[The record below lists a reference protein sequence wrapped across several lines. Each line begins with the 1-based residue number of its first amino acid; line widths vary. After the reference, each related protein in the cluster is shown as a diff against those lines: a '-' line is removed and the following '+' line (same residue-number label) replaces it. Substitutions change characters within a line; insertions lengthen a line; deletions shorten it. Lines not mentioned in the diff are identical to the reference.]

1 MKLSFENEVEQLDYE
16 LGYLIDHSKDRKF
29 TGFLYQLRGELC
41 FHPEN
46 CQSIRVRA
54 ISNYDVYVSNMNS
67 LGKPVEQYY
76 YGAIYKGM
84 DSPTVLNSRPAAAPK
99 PETKPEPVF
108 SQEPVFDAQPEI
120 KSQPESKAQPE
131 IKAQASV
138 TPQPELKPEPE
149 IVLQS
154 EFDSMPDITPEPEI
168 ISQSETK
175 VRPEII
181 PQPETIPQPEI
192 APQQQFIS
200 QPQFNAQQVMNTQ
213 PAFAPHPNF
222 HGKAETAP
230 KAEYAVG
237 AIVMSVLGAVFLLTG
252 LVYFAVNFLD
262 TFMQGMLMY
271 LICIGVLA
279 VSELVIRRIVV
290 KLSSVFT
297 AIGISGLFLTTV
309 VNYRAL
315 YNISLPAC
323 AFILGLCAVL
333 VCLFGYYRKSRL
345 YSAIGFFAAFASSA
359 AIGSDSTP
367 VQYLVITLGTLLISC
382 MWMIFPVDDQYRFA
396 DTFMIIAECIY
407 FMIGAGFRIDH
418 DDKLTIMIC
427 KYVFILCSWFVS
439 QFIYYST
446 AKRNIL
452 DENAGTGSSVANKI
466 IISVAGFLYVIYLS
480 GGIVYSDFEK
490 STILLAG
497 LVLYFACV
505 VPAVIFA
512 VKLYQSSNRAWFSF
526 YILIHLAGIIGALST
541 KNAYVIAI
549 AFALHGLAGRI
560 LTAKIP
566 NDYSLKIMDVII
578 QSIVGVLLVFTS
590 FFFKPAEGEFGLEM
604 YFACVVLSVAFAAGI
619 FITSGYKNVVR
630 IISVFAITVGI
641 MTVFIPNALQAVC
654 GMGIILG
661 FTCLFSFLDRNDQA
675 KDSTFNWFAV
685 AMEFIFLLGTAVA
698 NSSYEFADG
707 LIYIIGL
714 LFGLCFIIL
723 MLNKDYGMPF
733 AEKYII
739 IPAYLTFAFIIS
751 PLNKAFLLSIILM
764 AVAVASVVFG
774 FILKEK
780 AIRVYGLVLSI
791 IVCAKIAFIDFVTLG
806 DVKSK
811 TVMYIMVGAFALLIG
826 TIYMVL
832 ESRETKALAKKNE
845 EQGAS

>member
-1 MKLSFENEVEQLDYE
+1 MKLSFENEVERLDYE
-16 LGYLIDHSKDRKF
+16 LGYLIDHSKDKKF
-29 TGFLYQLRGELC
+29 TGFLFQLRGELC

-46 CQSIRVRA
+46 CQAIRGRA

-84 DSPTVLNSRPAAAPK
+84 DSPVILNSK
-99 PETKPEPVF
+99 PEITP
-108 SQEPVFDAQPEI
+108 QPEFIPKTEINPQSAFVPQSEI
-120 KSQPESKAQPE
+120 KVEPQITHEPEFISQQEVKAQPE
-131 IKAQASV
+131 I
-138 TPQPELKPEPE
+138 TPQPEIKPQPEVTTQPE
-149 IVLQS
+149 IKPQP
-154 EFDSMPDITPEPEI
+154 EF
-168 ISQSETK
+168 
-175 VRPEII
+175 I
-181 PQPETIPQPEI
+181 PQPQFMPQSEIP
-192 APQQQFIS
+192 S
-200 QPQFNAQQVMNTQ
+200 Q
-213 PAFAPHPNF
+213 PAFTPHPNF
-222 HGKAETAP
+222 HGKAESAP

-262 TFMQGMLMY
+262 TFMQGMVMY
-271 LICIGVLA
+271 LICIGVLV
-279 VSELVIRRIVV
+279 VSELVIRRIIV

-315 YNISLPAC
+315 ENISLPVC

-382 MWMIFPVDDQYRFA
+382 MWMIFPVDNQYRFA
-396 DTFMIIAECIY
+396 DTFMLIAEFIY
-407 FMIGAGFRIDH
+407 FLLGAGFRIDY
-418 DDKLTIMIC
+418 DDDLTITIC

-439 QFIYYST
+439 QFIYFNT
-446 AKRNIL
+446 ARRNIL
-452 DENAGTGSSVANKI
+452 DENAGTGTSIANKVI
-466 IISVAGFLYVIYLS
+466 IGIAGFLYVIYLC
-480 GGIVYSDFEK
+480 GGVLFSDFDEII
-490 STILLAG
+490 ILFAG
-497 LVLYFACV
+497 IFLYLACV

-512 VKLYQSSNRAWFSF
+512 LKLYEDRNRSWFTF
-526 YILIHLAGIIGALST
+526 YILIHVTGLIGCIST
-541 KNAYVIAI
+541 QNGYAMAI
-549 AFALHGLAGRI
+549 VFALHALAGRI
-560 LTAKIP
+560 LTSKIP
-566 NDYSLKIMDVII
+566 NDNGLKITDVLV
-578 QSIVGVLLVFTS
+578 QVSAGFLLVFTS
-590 FFFKPAEGEFGLEM
+590 GLFEPAAGEFAFEM
-604 YFACVVLSVAFAAGI
+604 YFVCAVLTAAFIAEV
-619 FITSGYKNVVR
+619 FISSGYKNVVR
-630 IISVFAITVGI
+630 VISVFAITVGV
-641 MTVFIPNALQAVC
+641 MTVFIPDALRAVC

-661 FTCLFSFLDRNDQA
+661 FTCLINFLDRNDH
-675 KDSTFNWFAV
+675 SGERIFNWFAI
-685 AMEFIFLLGTAVA
+685 AMEAILLIMAAIT
-698 NSSYEFADG
+698 NNSYEFGDG
-707 LIYIIGL
+707 LVYIIGL
-714 LFGLCFIIL
+714 LFGLCFTIL
-723 MLNKDYGMPF
+723 MLNRDYGMPF
-733 AEKYII
+733 SEKYII
-739 IPAYLTFAFIIS
+739 IPAYLTLAFIIS

-774 FILKEK
+774 FVLKEK

-832 ESRETKALAKKNE
+832 ESRENKAEAKKNE
-845 EQGAS
+845 QQGAS